1 MNSIP
6 ILENLEEENKER
18 KMSQHGFT
26 ALPRDINVLLNG
38 RKNIKTPEP
47 VTVNDIMLPET
58 PLAEKVQEFA
68 KRELR
73 EETYNQYIPPLL
85 SPLLLSDQLLNGGNS
100 SMRVYYFGRAIQ
112 EQQFPDWDLS
122 AETYLITALLHD
134 IGTTEKHMA
143 ATKMS
148 FEFYGGF
155 LAHEFLVKHDV
166 ELAEA
171 VAEAVIRHQDLGTS
185 GKITSLGL
193 LIQLATILGML

>member
-1 MNSIP
+1 
-6 ILENLEEENKER
+6 
-18 KMSQHGFT
+18 MSQHGFT

-38 RKNIKTPEP
+38 RKNIKNPEP

-58 PLAEKVQEFA
+58 PLAKKVQEFA

-85 SPLLLSDQLLNGGNS
+85 SPLLLSGQLLNGDNS

-155 LAHEFLVKHDV
+155 LAREFLIKHDV

-193 LIQLATILGML
+193 LIQLATILGIL